1 MVGIKFII
9 LKAACQ
15 CHCFLEI
22 KAKFTLV
29 DDFFVWEN
37 TLIDLYYLKARPG
50 LVLGEWG
57 TVIEVMIDEWKQNC
71 ST

>member
-15 CHCFLEI
+15 CHRILEI
-22 KAKFTLV
+22 KAKFALV

-37 TLIDLYYLKARPG
+37 TLIDLCYLKARPRTCFG
-50 LVLGEWG
+50 GVGDG
-57 TVIEVMIDEWKQNC
+57 DRGC
-71 ST
+71 DR